1 MILRLIDIL
10 VQKIFSKNLD
20 FSLNLFFPFQ
30 FYKSFLSFFFII
42 LISISSY
49 SFCSET
55 KDNSTTTNSLFSLL
69 PKETGSNGKCTVS
82 GLGSQFSAGFISAT
96 VASQNVPFLA
106 VGSTSYAVVQVKGAN
121 VNTILTLSK
130 TLNISIYNSSSCPLN
145 IDSDTLA
152 LGGVDYIL
160 DSSAGTKITFIKKG
174 NYLVYIYSINHNEA
188 SSISTII
195 SGTELSVDDTG
206 VSALTFNNSC
216 NNPTANY
223 CTDLYGTQFTC
234 LSGETIA
241 STNCPTTNILGVCRQ
256 PKSLGY
262 RFTLYNNSFS
272 GGSTAAQVACAAV
285 SGTYSIGYTA
295 P

>member
-1 MILRLIDIL
+1 MILRLIYIRYLSIL
-10 VQKIFSKNLD
+10 LKKTG
-20 FSLNLFFPFQ
+20 FSLNALCRFISF
-30 FYKSFLSFFFII
+30 KSFPSFIFII
-42 LISISSY
+42 LISIS

-55 KDNSTTTNSLFSLL
+55 KDNSAATNSLFSLL
-69 PKETGSNGKCTVS
+69 PKESGSNGKCTVS

-121 VNTILTLSK
+121 VNTILTLSN
-130 TLNISIYNSSSCPLN
+130 TMNISIYNSSSCPLN
-145 IDSDTLA
+145 IDTDTSA
-152 LGGVDYIL
+152 VSGVDYIL
-160 DSSAGTKITFIKKG
+160 DTSSGTKITFIKKG
-174 NYLVYIYSINHNEA
+174 NYLVYIYSINHN
-188 SSISTII
+188 SSSTITAII
-195 SGTELSVDDTG
+195 SGTELSVEDTG
-206 VSALTFNNSC
+206 VSGLTFNSSC

-241 STNCPTTNILGVCRQ
+241 GTNCPTTNILGVCRQ

-262 RFTLYNNSFS
+262 RFTLYNNAFS
-272 GGSTAAQVACAAV
+272 GGNTAAQIACAVV
-285 SGTYSIGYTA
+285 SGTYSSGYTA